1 MNLEDLLNSPF
12 SFSQRKVFTPCETRP
27 LWKSSLVILIVG
39 MTGRDK
45 RCSLKK
51 IHTANWLTKSS
62 VHLDELIEWAKSETL
77 FAPHIR
83 LDPTVDRA
91 IDLIAACGYV
101 CKVDGKISLTEA
113 GEDLFSQLSASAE
126 IMNREKNILTAAK
139 KHLSETAVERI
150 FKAN

>member
-1 MNLEDLLNSPF
+1 MNLEELLNSPF
-12 SFSQRKVFTPCETRP
+12 SFNQRKTFTPCETRP
-27 LWKSSLVILIVG
+27 LWKCSLVILIMG
-39 MTGRDK
+39 ITGREK

-62 VHLDELIEWAKSETL
+62 GHLDELLDWAKSETL

-91 IDLIAACGYV
+91 IDLIAASGYV
-101 CKVDGKISLTEA
+101 CKVGGKISLTTA
-113 GEDLFSQLSASAE
+113 GEDLFSQIFTDTE
-126 IMNREKNILTAAK
+126 IMEREKEILAAAK
-139 KHLSETAVERI
+139 KYLSEAAVERI

>member
-12 SFSQRKVFTPCETRP
+12 SFNQRKTFTPCETRP
-27 LWKSSLVILIVG
+27 LWKCSLVVLIIG
-39 MTGRDK
+39 LTGRDK

-51 IHTANWLTKSS
+51 IHAGNWLTKS
-62 VHLDELIEWAKSETL
+62 VEHLDELLEWSRSETL

-91 IDLIAACGYV
+91 IDLIAASGFV
-101 CKVDGKISLTEA
+101 CKISGKIALTPE
-113 GEDLFSQLSASAE
+113 GEKLYSQIFANSE
-126 IMNREKNILTAAK
+126 IMEREKKTLAAAK
-139 KHLSETAVERI
+139 TYLSEAAVERI